1 MALLSAR
8 PGGST
13 EYCSDDGRQQLLRSA
28 ESGDPI
34 AKVAGGVALI
44 TGCQGFDM
52 DIPRGVCLIKEA
64 ADLGKTEAEF
74 YMVGPE

>member
-13 EYCSDDGRQQLLRSA
+13 EYFQSQFRLGLLRSA

-52 DIPRGVCLIKEA
+52 DIPRGVCLIREA

>member
-1 MALLSAR
+1 MARPSSR

-13 EYCSDDGRQQLLRSA
+13 EYFQSHFRQGLLHSA
-28 ESGDPI
+28 ESGDPF

-44 TGCQGFDM
+44 IGCQGFDM
-52 DIPRGVCLIKEA
+52 DIPRGVRLIREA
-64 ADLGKTEAEF
+64 ADLGMKEAEF